1 MPTSTLRHPWRRR
14 GWTQPDSL
22 TAAGRV
28 GGAKASLY
36 LPAPLARQANMQGCK
51 WQEEVLGGRPGLAT
65 FILRRFSA
73 TWQVQG
79 QTWRWMIPSPS
90 RRRYH
95 LLPSP
100 LSLLPPSTA
109 SNRQPPGKVPVAVL
123 DCHMDKA
130 VHGGTVKDWAVQGPY
145 TLVPAGPQPY
155 CRYHACGATPSPMH
169 SIP

>member
-1 MPTSTLRHPWRRR
+1 MARR
-14 GWTQPDSL
+14 SF
-22 TAAGRV
+22 
-28 GGAKASLY
+28 
-36 LPAPLARQANMQGCK
+36 C
-51 WQEEVLGGRPGLAT
+51 GRPGLAT

-100 LSLLPPSTA
+100 LSLVPPSTA

-155 CRYHACGATPSPMH
+155 CRYHACGANPSPMH